1 MEWMSKM
8 KSNPERLRLG
18 EMKIREILDQTGD
31 QVRGNLADLAPDLAT
46 FVLEV
51 IYGEIYQG
59 DALDAKSRQ
68 IATVAALAALG
79 NAQPQLRTHIAGA
92 LNCGCT
98 RAEIVQIMMQIAV
111 FAGVPAAI
119 NGVEAARA
127 VFARL
132 DGDL

>member
-1 MEWMSKM
+1 MRSY
-8 KSNPERLRLG
+8 PERLRLG
-18 EMKIREILDQTGD
+18 ENKIREILDQTGD
-31 QVRGNLADLAPDLAT
+31 QVRRNLADVAPDLAT

-59 DALDAKSRQ
+59 AALDARSRQ

-98 RAEIVQIMMQIAV
+98 RGEIVEIMMQIAV

-127 VFARL
+127 VFAQL
-132 DGDL
+132 DDL